1 MSAQLTAN
9 DFVPPDTKR
18 KVPTPLPVT
27 FANLTRTSQGVYMFG
42 PYNVTTTRL
51 EDEKQGGFVNG
62 QTYSALIAIEVEG
75 HVHKTANM
83 SLDHLRK
90 FARHIGFGTGM
101 SCMRKQAIILTLGH
115 LNSEPIAVLPTMT
128 QAYRRKS
135 GTILHLINVLF
146 AKEYINQAKDGA

>member
-1 MSAQLTAN
+1 MSAQLTTN

-18 KVPTPLPVT
+18 KAPTPLPVT
-27 FANLTRTSQGVYMFG
+27 FANLTRTSQGVYIFG
-42 PYNVTTTRL
+42 AHNVTTNRF
-51 EDEKQGGFVNG
+51 EDEKQGGFLNG

-101 SCMRKQAIILTLGH
+101 SCMRKQAIILTLGR
-115 LNSEPIAVLPTMT
+115 LNSGPLSVVPTMT
-128 QAYRRKS
+128 QAYKRKS
-135 GTILHLINVLF
+135 GTVLRLINVLF
-146 AKEYINQAKDGA
+146 SEEYIELFL